1 MRLVMYKFGERE
13 YRLGLFRPDETLVD
27 INYGYEKILAD
38 KNTPDSVRMAAVYAP
53 SDSLT
58 FLDGGD
64 RCWEAAKEV
73 DAAGYKLDAVSSCGK
88 RMVFQRDEVKL
99 GAPVMNPRRIIC
111 LSHNYY
117 DFCEETGNPIPPE
130 PRIFSKYFN
139 SICGPDDP
147 ILYPKQTKCLGYE
160 VELAI
165 VIGKKGRYVPLEK
178 AYDYVAGYT
187 MLNDVSASDLTGMD
201 KQVTRGKTFDNF
213 APCGPTLVTK
223 DEVPDPHSLDVKLF
237 VNGVELQSSNTN
249 KLIYN
254 VPKLVSFLSEVFT
267 LMPGD
272 IIATGTPGGLAKDR
286 RPTTY
291 MNVGDVCT
299 LKVDILGELTNV
311 IAAES
316 DVSF

>member
-64 RCWEAAKEV
+64 RCWEAAKKV

-99 GAPVMNPRRIIC
+99 GSPVMNPRRIIC

-223 DEVPDPHSLDVKLF
+223 DEVPDPHSLDVRLF

-291 MNVGDVCT
+291 MKVGDVCT

-316 DVSF
+316 DASF